1 MITRKFV
8 PLLFTLLFSLC
19 FSPVS
24 LAEPTAPNNV
34 LQNFEKLILSHKGK
48 VIYLDFW
55 ASWCGPCR
63 KSFPWMNDIQK
74 KYQQEGLVIISVN
87 VDNNKAL
94 ANEFLA
100 EVPANFKV
108 FYDPKGKVARKFK
121 LKGMPSSYIID
132 RSGKMVS
139 AHVGF
144 TDGKKIKYEEELK
157 TLLNAID

>member
-1 MITRKFV
+1 MLTRKLV
-8 PLLFTLLFSLC
+8 STLFILFFCLSFSAFSNDETLGQ
-19 FSPVS
+19 V
-24 LAEPTAPNNV
+24 NV
-34 LQNFEKLILSHKGK
+34 QQKFDKLIASHKGK

-63 KSFPWMNDIQK
+63 KSFPWMNNMQE
-74 KYQQEGLVIISVN
+74 KYQQQGLVIISVN
-87 VDNNKAL
+87 VDNSKAL
-94 ANEFLA
+94 ADEFLA
-100 EVPANFKV
+100 EVPANFNV

-144 TDGKKIKYEEELK
+144 TESKKMKYEEELQ
-157 TLLNAID
+157 TLLNEK

>member
-1 MITRKFV
+1 MLTRKLV
-8 PLLFTLLFSLC
+8 STLFILFFCLSFSAFSNDETLGQ
-19 FSPVS
+19 V
-24 LAEPTAPNNV
+24 NV
-34 LQNFEKLILSHKGK
+34 QQKFDKLIASHKGK

-63 KSFPWMNDIQK
+63 KSFPWMNNMQE
-74 KYQQEGLVIISVN
+74 KYHQQGLVIISVN
-87 VDNNKAL
+87 VDNSKAL
-94 ANEFLA
+94 ADEFLA
-100 EVPANFKV
+100 EVPANFNV

-144 TDGKKIKYEEELK
+144 TESKKMKYEEELQ
-157 TLLNAID
+157 TLLNEK